1 MEGHVIVRRWLAW
14 GCLVVLVLTLAAC
27 NPLDDD
33 EEREGDLLYQVSTIN
48 ALEQGWLD
56 GQVEFEDLA
65 EHGDF
70 GVGTFEA
77 LDGEMVAFDGTF
89 YQVRADGVVSEVDDE
104 METPFAA
111 VVFFESD
118 LRQSI
123 DETLSCED
131 LQTRIDQILPSAD
144 TAYAIAVE
152 GSFEAVTTR
161 SVPAQSRPYPSLSE
175 AVTHQV
181 EFELGPVEG
190 TLVGFRLPEYMQG
203 ANAVGYHFHFLT
215 DDRQTGGHV
224 LSCQTAVV
232 ELLADDIEEWRVQ
245 LPEQD
250 D

>member
-1 MEGHVIVRRWLAW
+1 MIVRQWITW
-14 GCLVVLVLTLAAC
+14 GCLVVLVLTLVAC
-27 NPLDDD
+27 NPLDDED
-33 EEREGDLLYQVSTIN
+33 DKREGDLLYQVSTIH

-56 GQVEFEDLA
+56 GQAEYEDLR

-77 LDGEMVAFDGTF
+77 LDGEMVALDGNF
-89 YQVRADGVVSEVDDE
+89 YQVRTDGKAYPVDDE

-123 DETLSCED
+123 DESLSCED
-131 LQTRIDQILPSAD
+131 LQARIDQILPSAD
-144 TAYAIAVE
+144 TAYALAVE

-161 SVPAQSRPYPSLSE
+161 SVPAQSQPYPSLSD
-175 AVTHQV
+175 AVANQV
-181 EFELGPVEG
+181 EFDLGPVDG

-203 ANAVGYHFHFLT
+203 ANAAGYHFHFLT
-215 DDRQTGGHV
+215 DDRQAGGHV
-224 LSCQTAVV
+224 LSCQTAGV
-232 ELLADDIEEWRVQ
+232 ELQADDIEEWQVE